1 MHENAQKKNLIEK
14 HLAKLR
20 ALSHSMVKVFC
31 GKDAF
36 SEILRLE
43 ASPVIGQSLPQKDH
57 KRRKRKGEEN

>member
-1 MHENAQKKNLIEK
+1 MHKKAQKKNLSEK

-20 ALSHSMVKVFC
+20 VLSHSMVKRFC

-36 SEILRLE
+36 LLRLE

>member
-1 MHENAQKKNLIEK
+1 
-14 HLAKLR
+14 
-20 ALSHSMVKVFC
+20 MVKIFC

>member
-1 MHENAQKKNLIEK
+1 MHENAQKKNLSEK

-20 ALSHSMVKVFC
+20 ALSHSMVKLFR
-31 GKDAF
+31 GKDTF
-36 SEILRLE
+36 FLRLE